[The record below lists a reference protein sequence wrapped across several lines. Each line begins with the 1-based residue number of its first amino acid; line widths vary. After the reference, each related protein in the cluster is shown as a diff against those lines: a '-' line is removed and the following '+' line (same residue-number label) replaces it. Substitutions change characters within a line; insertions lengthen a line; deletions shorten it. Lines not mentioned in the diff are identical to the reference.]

1 MVSMQLERLAIIPAV
16 VALKVIAS
24 PLKSIPFR
32 WTGWPLR
39 LGDAPPAEKRLIA
52 FRGTEVGRKEN
63 GSLPVRLWPLWAAGV
78 NREGRGEWWADKGGR
93 GSACLG
99 VGGAVWLAGPSS
111 GMSSMDSELWEIP
124 FVVIFSEPVVGNQ
137 ESHKSH
143 HNGKVII
150 INTRN
155 LPQGYPSAMRSS
167 HLPLINE
174 DTV

>member
-24 PLKSIPFR
+24 PLKSIPLR
-32 WTGWPLR
+32 STGWPLR

-78 NREGRGEWWADKGGR
+78 KRDGRGEWWADKGGR
-93 GSACLG
+93 GSTCLG
-99 VGGAVWLAGPSS
+99 VEGAVWLAGPSS

-124 FVVIFSEPVVGNQ
+124 FVVIFSEPGCIEYLGKPSIVLY
-137 ESHKSH
+137 KSWF
-143 HNGKVII
+143 
-150 INTRN
+150 
-155 LPQGYPSAMRSS
+155 RSQW
-167 HLPLINE
+167 
-174 DTV
+174 